1 MNLHLPSV
9 KTDATLPAKGDGA
22 GAVDFPRYTE
32 VPIDQSNSGA
42 DLGSRILNYIGLARK
57 HKYLIIVVVAI
68 FMFGGVIETMLTPK
82 IYSASTTIK
91 IDRSVPTVFKS
102 RAAEAEFY
110 ETGFYQTQYELI
122 RSRVLAERVATALD
136 LGQSDFL
143 GHPQPSLLKR
153 LFRRDSDV
161 APIPNAIDVK
171 ARQAIAA
178 GVVMGGLSVLP
189 VGESSIVR
197 IRYSALDPA
206 WAQRISIA
214 VAEQYEKLIL
224 DMREAGTTHARNFL
238 QERLDEL
245 KLKLEESEKQLI
257 QYARKEGIVDVD
269 NKQPQVATELQTVQA
284 AYSNAVTARIQLEET
299 WRQAQA
305 DDVSSLPQVMS
316 DALIQSERTKL
327 AELRATYQDKL
338 ATLKPAFPEM
348 IALKNEIS
356 ATENDIHTQVNLN
369 LHLPNVKTGATL
381 PTKGDGAGAVD
392 FPRYTEVPLD
402 QSDSGTNLGSRI
414 LNYIGLARKHKYL
427 IIVVVAIFM
436 FGGIIET
443 MLTPKIYSASTT
455 IKIDR
460 SVPTVFKGQTAE
472 AGTYYEIGF
481 YQTQYELIRSRALAE
496 RVATALDLGQSDFL
510 GHPQPSLLK
519 RLFRRDSDV
528 APIPDAIDVKA
539 RQAIAAGAVMGGL
552 SVQPVGESS
561 IVRIRYSALDP
572 AWAQR
577 ISIAVAEQYEKL
589 TLDMRDAATTHARNF
604 LQERLDELRLKLEE
618 SEKQLI
624 QYARKE
630 GIVDVDN
637 KQPQVATELQ
647 TVQAAYSN
655 AVTARIQ
662 LEETWR
668 QAQADDVN
676 SLPQVMSDALIQ
688 SERTKLAELRAT
700 YQDKLATLKPAFPE
714 MIALK
719 NEISETENDIHTQ
732 IARIKGSINQ
742 QYQAVVA
749 NEKALNDKLSELKGE
764 ALDLRSRSVNYTI
777 LMREVDTNRSLYDGV
792 LQQYRE
798 LGVASDARNE

>member
-1 MNLHLPSV
+1 VNLLLPKV
-9 KTDATLPAKGDGA
+9 KTDATLPTKGDGA

-32 VPIDQSNSGA
+32 VPLGQSDSGA

-57 HKYLIIVVVAI
+57 HKYLIIVVVVI
-68 FMFGGVIETMLTPK
+68 FMFGGVIATMLTPK

-91 IDRSVPTVFKS
+91 IDRSVPTVFK
-102 RAAEAEFY
+102 
-110 ETGFYQTQYELI
+110 TQT
-122 RSRVLAERVATALD
+122 S
-136 LGQSDFL
+136 G
-143 GHPQPSLLKR
+143 
-153 LFRRDSDV
+153 
-161 APIPNAIDVK
+161 
-171 ARQAIAA
+171 
-178 GVVMGGLSVLP
+178 
-189 VGESSIVR
+189 
-197 IRYSALDPA
+197 
-206 WAQRISIA
+206 
-214 VAEQYEKLIL
+214 
-224 DMREAGTTHARNFL
+224 AGT
-238 QERLDEL
+238 D
-245 KLKLEESEKQLI
+245 
-257 QYARKEGIVDVD
+257 
-269 NKQPQVATELQTVQA
+269 
-284 AYSNAVTARIQLEET
+284 
-299 WRQAQA
+299 
-305 DDVSSLPQVMS
+305 
-316 DALIQSERTKL
+316 
-327 AELRATYQDKL
+327 
-338 ATLKPAFPEM
+338 
-348 IALKNEIS
+348 
-356 ATENDIHTQVNLN
+356 
-369 LHLPNVKTGATL
+369 
-381 PTKGDGAGAVD
+381 
-392 FPRYTEVPLD
+392 
-402 QSDSGTNLGSRI
+402 
-414 LNYIGLARKHKYL
+414 
-427 IIVVVAIFM
+427 
-436 FGGIIET
+436 
-443 MLTPKIYSASTT
+443 
-455 IKIDR
+455 
-460 SVPTVFKGQTAE
+460 
-472 AGTYYEIGF
+472 YEIGF
-481 YQTQYELIRSRALAE
+481 YQTQYELIRSRTLAE
-496 RVATALDLGQSDFL
+496 RVAAALDLGQSDFL

-528 APIPDAIDVKA
+528 APIPDAIDVKR

-637 KQPQVATELQ
+637 KQPQVTSELQ
-647 TVQAAYSN
+647 TVQAAYSS

-688 SERTKLAELRAT
+688 TERTKLAELRAT

-732 IARIKGSINQ
+732 VARIKGSINS
-742 QYQAVVA
+742 QYKAVVA
-749 NEKALNDKLSELKGE
+749 NEKALNDKLGELRGE

-798 LGVASDARNE
+798 LGVASDAEVNNVSVLDRAQLPGAPASPSLPTNLILALGLGVAAAAGAVWLIEVLDDTFKTTEDFEERLGIPVLGVIPLYRDPAKEKTAIAEILDNPSSPLAESYRSLRTAIQFSTSDGAPRSLLITSARPSEGKSTVALSLAANFSHLGMRVLLIDADLRNPSLHRALNLENGVGLSNYLSGARPEPDSPCADPVSRMVKQTSIPNLAAVTSGPLPPNPAELLAGPKLGLLLTEAAESFEIVIIDAPPIMGLADAPILSAVIDATMLVVEGAKTRRNVARDGLKRLHFSRARVVGGVLNKYDAKHAPHYGYGYGYGQGTEKYLYRQTQKSALNKPTT

>member
-1 MNLHLPSV
+1 VNLLLPKV
-9 KTDATLPAKGDGA
+9 KTDATLPTKGDGA

-32 VPIDQSNSGA
+32 VPLGQSDSGA

-57 HKYLIIVVVAI
+57 HKYLIIVVVVI
-68 FMFGGVIETMLTPK
+68 FMFGGVIATMLTPK

-91 IDRSVPTVFKS
+91 IDRSVPTVFKTQTS
-102 RAAEAEFY
+102 GAGTDY
-110 ETGFYQTQYELI
+110 EIGFYQTQYELI
-122 RSRVLAERVATALD
+122 RSRTLAERVAAALD

-143 GHPQPSLLKR
+143 GHPQPSLLKQ

-171 ARQAIAA
+171 R
-178 GVVMGGLSVLP
+178 
-189 VGESSIVR
+189 
-197 IRYSALDPA
+197 
-206 WAQRISIA
+206 
-214 VAEQYEKLIL
+214 
-224 DMREAGTTHARNFL
+224 
-238 QERLDEL
+238 
-245 KLKLEESEKQLI
+245 
-257 QYARKEGIVDVD
+257 
-269 NKQPQVATELQTVQA
+269 
-284 AYSNAVTARIQLEET
+284 
-299 WRQAQA
+299 
-305 DDVSSLPQVMS
+305 
-316 DALIQSERTKL
+316 
-327 AELRATYQDKL
+327 
-338 ATLKPAFPEM
+338 
-348 IALKNEIS
+348 
-356 ATENDIHTQVNLN
+356 
-369 LHLPNVKTGATL
+369 
-381 PTKGDGAGAVD
+381 
-392 FPRYTEVPLD
+392 
-402 QSDSGTNLGSRI
+402 
-414 LNYIGLARKHKYL
+414 
-427 IIVVVAIFM
+427 
-436 FGGIIET
+436 
-443 MLTPKIYSASTT
+443 
-455 IKIDR
+455 
-460 SVPTVFKGQTAE
+460 
-472 AGTYYEIGF
+472 
-481 YQTQYELIRSRALAE
+481 
-496 RVATALDLGQSDFL
+496 
-510 GHPQPSLLK
+510 
-519 RLFRRDSDV
+519 
-528 APIPDAIDVKA
+528 

-637 KQPQVATELQ
+637 KQPQVTSELQ
-647 TVQAAYSN
+647 TVQAAYSS

-688 SERTKLAELRAT
+688 TERTKLAELRAT

-732 IARIKGSINQ
+732 VARIKGSINS
-742 QYQAVVA
+742 QYKAVVA
-749 NEKALNDKLSELKGE
+749 NEKALNDKLGELRGE

-798 LGVASDARNE
+798 LGVASDAEVNNVSVLDRAQLPGAPASPSLPTNLILALGLGVAAAAGAVWLIEVLDDTFKTTEDFEERLGIPVLGVIPLYRDPAKEKTAIAEILDNPSSPLAESYRSLRTAIQFSTSDGAPRSLLITSARPSEGKSTVALSLAANFSHLGMRVLLIDADLRNPSLHRALNLENGVGLSNYLSGARPEADSPCADPVSRMVKQTSIPNLAAVISGPLPPNPTELLAGPRLSLLLTEVAESFEVVIIDAPPIMGLADAPILSAVIDATMLVVEGAKTRRNVARDGLKRLHFSRARVVGGVLNKYDAKHAPHYGYGYGYGQGTEKYLYRQTQKSALNKPTT